1 MNRLRISKGG
11 REFLMPLTSNTSSN
25 QTLSVLN
32 STTCTD
38 GTSEISSNVTV
49 DSSSQDGGDLNRS
62 VDSTIATDINLGT
75 LDDMSAVNLTGVKSG
90 NLASGEPGN
99 LAETESEKLNF
110 EDAHGYIVATTGGLN
125 IVSSGD
131 AGNDKQEAPSDLTE
145 VVTLDST
152 SSLNHGDTE
161 QSLHQNQVDGVLSNS
176 STILLPE
183 NLVLFE
189 TSKGLVFSMP
199 SQESSSF
206 SSSFVTSGVD
216 SQTLITSSMGGTI
229 FPQIQLVGSGDDS
242 GSSVYETVSD
252 TGTILIPS
260 TIFPD
265 TDPTQTLVVGPLEND
280 DKPKRKGTGG
290 WPKGKKRKNE
300 PTVNM
305 PRKPMTGY
313 VIFAVKRRQEMK
325 TERPD
330 LTFPEITKHMGQE
343 WSNFTEEEKDKYMR
357 LAEEDKQRYITEMK
371 EFQESDQYQ
380 QFVRNKRQAGGMLN
394 GLSQN
399 DKPLIDIDDNIGE
412 ELYCRLC
419 NQFFISAHNKR
430 EHMFGR
436 QHLQNITNE
445 IRKDIQEQEDTQKQQ
460 LLMAADDLDP
470 YTLPEQTVVT
480 LETDDLHSDNSA
492 SLDIDD
498 FIHKFWEKNAYREK
512 EVHTLKKANRSFADD
527 NLLMTKQIKELE
539 ELETKLTHDLGSL
552 KAYGSSLSAQ
562 VDSLK
567 MVPTLFGVINF

>member
-189 TSKGLVFSMP
+189 TSK
-199 SQESSSF
+199 
-206 SSSFVTSGVD
+206 
-216 SQTLITSSMGGTI
+216 
-229 FPQIQLVGSGDDS
+229 
-242 GSSVYETVSD
+242 
-252 TGTILIPS
+252 
-260 TIFPD
+260 
-265 TDPTQTLVVGPLEND
+265 
-280 DKPKRKGTGG
+280 
-290 WPKGKKRKNE
+290 
-300 PTVNM
+300 
-305 PRKPMTGY
+305 GY